1 MEIDLFISLVSV
13 ADLLIS
19 FAVRFVG
26 LDPLLPIY
34 QRGILYVDANMRE
47 VAASGLGE
55 CISVTDSK
63 YLAGPFV
70 IKMTGPLLRI
80 VGDRNPSNV
89 KVAIIRTLGM
99 ILQKGGPALRA
110 FAPQFQTTFV
120 KALTDPSRQVRMEA
134 TKALA
139 LLMPLSTRVDPLIK
153 ELVAGSLGKGINITV
168 ESAGIVAIQTA
179 TLEALETV
187 LLHGGSKAKLLDTV
201 PSALD
206 AGKDLVLVHPDDGV
220 REAAAKVIGA
230 ACNLLGTSI
239 ASDVCRDIVIN
250 SSDSSSE
257 AKFGKA
263 HTTYRI
269 LSSPVGKDIDID
281 IFSRLTELVKS
292 WMEEKTNIV
301 RTNIVREAA
310 CVAVGAVIG
319 AAKDSISIL
328 KNVEGSILSCME
340 PSEDLEIHRA
350 VAKGLCVAVRM
361 KPTVFRGKTGLPI
374 MNGALRLALS
384 GSQRVQLPFNNFLWL
399 ALSIGEGGDGL
410 QDYEN
415 VAMFENVK
423 SMRSLASKVLSRIK
437 YVPEEG

>member
-1 MEIDLFISLVSV
+1 
-13 ADLLIS
+13 
-19 FAVRFVG
+19 
-26 LDPLLPIY
+26 
-34 QRGILYVDANMRE
+34 

-55 CISVTDSK
+55 CISVTDGK

-89 KVAIIRTLGM
+89 KVAIIRTLGL
-99 ILQKGGPALRA
+99 ILLKGGPALRA

-153 ELVAGSLGKGINITV
+153 ELVAGSLGKGINTTV

-187 LLHGGSKAKLLDTV
+187 LQHGGSKAKLPDTV

-239 ASDVCRDIVIN
+239 ASDVCRDIIIN

-292 WMEEKTNIV
+292 WMEDKN
-301 RTNIVREAA
+301 NIVREAA

-319 AAKDSISIL
+319 AAKDNLLIL

-361 KPTVFRGKTGLPI
+361 KPAVFRGKTGLPI

-384 GSQRVQLPFNNFLWL
+384 GSQRVQLPFNIFLWL

-423 SMRSLASKVLSRIK
+423 SMRLLASKVLSRIK
-437 YVPEEG
+437 EVPDEGEGS